1 MKSRSASKI
10 KLTSYDDLI
19 GGAVSKDD
27 IQEIPIGQL
36 RDFVNH
42 PFHVNDDDE
51 MNELVESIKT
61 QGILTALLVRPS
73 KKGGYEI
80 VSGHRRKHAAV
91 LAGLTQVPV
100 IIREMGDDD
109 AVRAMVDSN
118 LQREHLKPS
127 EKAFA
132 YKMKLDAMKR
142 QGARTDLTSSQ
153 LGKKSTSSQVVTG
166 TSEQVESKINNP
178 TMKAYS
184 LKKD

>member
-61 QGILTALLVRPS
+61 QAPVMGVERRGIVNTDSYVN
-73 KKGGYEI
+73 
-80 VSGHRRKHAAV
+80 RKS
-91 LAGLTQVPV
+91 
-100 IIREMGDDD
+100 R
-109 AVRAMVDSN
+109 
-118 LQREHLKPS
+118 KP
-127 EKAFA
+127 
-132 YKMKLDAMKR
+132 
-142 QGARTDLTSSQ
+142 
-153 LGKKSTSSQVVTG
+153 
-166 TSEQVESKINNP
+166 
-178 TMKAYS
+178 
-184 LKKD
+184 

>member
-19 GGAVSKDD
+19 GGAVSKND

-42 PFHVNDDDE
+42 PFQVNDDDE

-61 QGILTALLVRPS
+61 QGVLTALLVRPS

-100 IIREMGDDD
+100 IIREMSDDD

-118 LQREHLKPS
+118 LQREHDKPYPDQKISYIELVDHYLADDCQALGFQMDCGHAFS
-127 EKAFA
+127 EK
-132 YKMKLDAMKR
+132 YGDAV
-142 QGARTDLTSSQ
+142 SSILYFSIQ
-153 LGKKSTSSQVVTG
+153 IPS
-166 TSEQVESKINNP
+166 
-178 TMKAYS
+178 
-184 LKKD
+184 

>member
-19 GGAVSKDD
+19 GGAVLKDD

-73 KKGGYEI
+73 K
-80 VSGHRRKHAAV
+80 
-91 LAGLTQVPV
+91 
-100 IIREMGDDD
+100 REVMRLYPDTEEN
-109 AVRAMVDSN
+109 MQLF
-118 LQREHLKPS
+118 LQ
-127 EKAFA
+127 
-132 YKMKLDAMKR
+132 D
-142 QGARTDLTSSQ
+142 
-153 LGKKSTSSQVVTG
+153 
-166 TSEQVESKINNP
+166 
-178 TMKAYS
+178 
-184 LKKD
+184 

>member
-61 QGILTALLVRPS
+61 QGVLTALLVRPS

-91 LAGLTQVPV
+91 LVGLTQGSGHHSGN
-100 IIREMGDDD
+100 E
-109 AVRAMVDSN
+109 
-118 LQREHLKPS
+118 
-127 EKAFA
+127 
-132 YKMKLDAMKR
+132 
-142 QGARTDLTSSQ
+142 
-153 LGKKSTSSQVVTG
+153 
-166 TSEQVESKINNP
+166 
-178 TMKAYS
+178 
-184 LKKD
+184 

>member
-1 MKSRSASKI
+1 MKSKSASKI
-10 KLTSYDDLI
+10 KLTSYDELI

-36 RDFVNH
+36 RDFVDH

-100 IIREMGDDD
+100 IIREMSDDD
-109 AVRAMVDSN
+109 AIIAMVDSN
-118 LQREHLKPS
+118 IQREEILPS

-132 YKMKLDAMKR
+132 YRMRYEAMR
-142 QGARTDLTSSQ
+142 RGAGRPKSQDTDENRLYVRAVSRNQFSLSMHPSSSSSLTMV
-153 LGKKSTSSQVVTG
+153 KHIPVV
-166 TSEQVESKINNP
+166 
-178 TMKAYS
+178 
-184 LKKD
+184 